1 VQDTAERDDMT
12 QDGVACGHGGYPVA
26 AAARAA
32 STRRESVSS

>member
-1 VQDTAERDDMT
+1 VQDTAERDDVAH
-12 QDGVACGHGGYPVA
+12 DGVAGCHLGYPVA